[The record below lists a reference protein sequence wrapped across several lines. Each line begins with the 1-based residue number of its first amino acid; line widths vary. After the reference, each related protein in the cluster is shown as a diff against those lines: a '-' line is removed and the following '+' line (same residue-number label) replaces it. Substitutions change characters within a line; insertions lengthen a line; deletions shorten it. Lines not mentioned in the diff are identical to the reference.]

1 MIYYILYYYGY
12 LYEQGPAREK
22 YRSAPTKQTLRKD
35 ESSMIQIQHLVK
47 NYGSNCAV
55 DDINL
60 SIGEGEI
67 VGFLGPNGAGKS
79 TTMNILTGYLSST
92 SGRVSVAG
100 IDVLG
105 DPLNAKKQIGYLPEQ
120 PPLYLDMTVDEYLK
134 FNYELKGCKLPR
146 EPHIKEVCEVVRIGD
161 VRKRVIKN
169 LSKGYRQRVG
179 IAGALIGSPKVIIFD
194 EPTVGLDPKQII
206 EIRNLIR
213 SLGKSHTV
221 ILSTHILQEVQA
233 VCDRIVI
240 INKGRIVADEKTE
253 NITRVI
259 ENNRRFN
266 AKICGPQNQILTTLK
281 DMQGIVYAEALA
293 ERDGDA
299 TTFTIESAPGVDIR
313 KKLFFTLAERGWAL
327 IGLETLGLS
336 LEDIFITVVNKSEES
351 SPTRYTRRAKAKTRS
366 VLETQVAEG
375 LVADADK
382 KREELSSL
390 NEDEE

>member
-1 MIYYILYYYGY
+1 
-12 LYEQGPAREK
+12 
-22 YRSAPTKQTLRKD
+22 
-35 ESSMIQIQHLVK
+35 MIQIQHLVK

-55 DDINL
+55 DDISL

-161 VRKRVIKN
+161 VRRRVIKN

-281 DMQGIVYAEALA
+281 DMQGIVYVEALA

-327 IGLETLGLS
+327 IGLEALGLS
-336 LEDIFITVVNKSEES
+336 LEDIFITVVDKSEADS
-351 SPTRYTRRAKAKTRS
+351 APTRYTRRTKAKVKPRAA
-366 VLETQVAEG
+366 LETQVAEE

-390 NEDEE
+390 SLSEDEE

>member
-1 MIYYILYYYGY
+1 MIKI
-12 LYEQGPAREK
+12 E
-22 YRSAPTKQTLRKD
+22 
-35 ESSMIQIQHLVK
+35 HLVK
-47 NYGSNCAV
+47 NYGSACAV
-55 DDINL
+55 DDISL
-60 SIGEGEI
+60 SVEEGEI

-92 SGRVSVAG
+92 SGRVSIAG
-100 IDVLG
+100 IDVLS
-105 DPLNAKKQIGYLPEQ
+105 DPLGAKRQIGYLPEQ
-120 PPLYLDMTVDEYLK
+120 PPLYLDMTVNEYLN
-134 FNYELKGCKLPR
+134 FNYELKGCKLNR
-146 EPHIKEVCEVVRIGD
+146 EAHFSEICEVVRIED
-161 VRKRVIKN
+161 VRRRVIRN

-179 IAGALIGSPKVIIFD
+179 IAGALVGNPRVIIFD

-213 SLGKSHTV
+213 SLGKNHTV

-253 NITRVI
+253 NITHII

-266 AKICGPQNQILTTLK
+266 AKICGPQEQVLSVLRNV
-281 DMQGIVYAEALA
+281 QGIVYCEALA

-299 TTFTIESAPGVDIR
+299 VAYMLESAPGVDIR

-336 LEDIFITVVNKSEES
+336 LEDIFITVVDKSDVDHS
-351 SPTRYTRRAKAKTRS
+351 AKRYTRRAPRKMRTA
-366 VLETQVAEG
+366 LEAQIADT
-375 LVADADK
+375 LVTDAD
-382 KREELSSL
+382 RRRAESA
-390 NEDEE
+390 EDNSD

>member
-1 MIYYILYYYGY
+1 MIKI
-12 LYEQGPAREK
+12 E
-22 YRSAPTKQTLRKD
+22 
-35 ESSMIQIQHLVK
+35 HLVK

-55 DDINL
+55 DDISL
-60 SIGEGEI
+60 EVGEGEI
-67 VGFLGPNGAGKS
+67 VGFRGPNGAGKS

-92 SGRVSVAG
+92 AGRVSVAG

-105 DPLNAKKQIGYLPEQ
+105 DPLNAKRQIGYLPEQ
-120 PPLYLDMTVDEYLK
+120 PPLYLDMTVDEYLN
-134 FNYELKGCKLPR
+134 FNYDLKGCKLSR
-146 EPHIKEVCEVVRIGD
+146 EAHLGEVCEVVRIGD
-161 VRKRVIKN
+161 VRKRVIRN

-179 IAGALIGSPKVIIFD
+179 IAGALVGNPRVIIFD

-213 SLGKSHTV
+213 SLGKDHTV

-266 AKICGPQNQILTTLK
+266 AKICGPQSQVLSALK
-281 DMQGIVYAEALA
+281 DLQGIVYCEALA

-299 TTFTIESAPGVDIR
+299 ITYMIESAPGVDIR
-313 KKLFFTLAERGWAL
+313 KKLFFTLADRGWAL
-327 IGLETLGLS
+327 IGLEALGLS
-336 LEDIFITVVNKSEES
+336 LEDIFITVVNKSEEEAT
-351 SPTRYTRRAKAKTRS
+351 PTRYTRRATRKARTAIES
-366 VLETQVAEG
+366 QVAAD

-382 KREELSSL
+382 RREESSAL
-390 NEDEE
+390 GSDEEEE

>member
-1 MIYYILYYYGY
+1 MIKI
-12 LYEQGPAREK
+12 E
-22 YRSAPTKQTLRKD
+22 
-35 ESSMIQIQHLVK
+35 HLVK

-55 DDINL
+55 DDISL
-60 SIGEGEI
+60 EVGEGEI

-92 SGRVSVAG
+92 AGRVSVAG

-105 DPLNAKKQIGYLPEQ
+105 DPLNAKRQIGYLPEQ
-120 PPLYLDMTVDEYLK
+120 PPLYLDMTVDEYLN
-134 FNYELKGCKLPR
+134 FNYDLKGCKLSR
-146 EPHIKEVCEVVRIGD
+146 EAHLGEVCEVVRIGD
-161 VRKRVIKN
+161 VRKRVIRN

-179 IAGALIGSPKVIIFD
+179 IAGALVGNPRVIIFD

-213 SLGKSHTV
+213 SLGKDHTV

-266 AKICGPQNQILTTLK
+266 AKICGPQSQVLSALK
-281 DMQGIVYAEALA
+281 DLQGIVYCEALA

-299 TTFTIESAPGVDIR
+299 ITYMIESAPGVDIR
-313 KKLFFTLAERGWAL
+313 KKLFFTLADRGWAL
-327 IGLETLGLS
+327 IGLEALGLS
-336 LEDIFITVVNKSEES
+336 LEDIFITVVNKSEEEAT
-351 SPTRYTRRAKAKTRS
+351 PTRYTRRATRKARTAIES
-366 VLETQVAEG
+366 QVAAD

-382 KREELSSL
+382 RREESSAL
-390 NEDEE
+390 GSDEEEE